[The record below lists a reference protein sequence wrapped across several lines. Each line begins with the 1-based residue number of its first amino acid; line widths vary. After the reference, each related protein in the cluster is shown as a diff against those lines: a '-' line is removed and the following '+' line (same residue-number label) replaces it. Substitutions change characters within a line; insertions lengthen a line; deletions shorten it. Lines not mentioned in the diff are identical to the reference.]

1 MQITITDQQ
10 LLAPVKSVTR
20 ASVEDWSNTIKS
32 IAKAMAPVIALLWT
46 LVYTIKNLVLQP
58 KSTSAQL
65 IRDAVNGVAALD
77 SPSSTRNDTGVLPD
91 NSVEKAVPVS
101 VAKTETP
108 KPAAKPRRSRRR
120 SAKGAANTTPEVVT
134 A

>member
-20 ASVEDWSNTIKS
+20 ASVDDWSNTIKS
-32 IAKAMAPVIALLWT
+32 IVKAMAPVIALLWT

-58 KSTSAQL
+58 KATSAQL

-77 SPSSTRNDTGVLPD
+77 RPISSRDDAGLPVSS
-91 NSVEKAVPVS
+91 SVEKAVPVS
-101 VAKTETP
+101 VDKTETP
-108 KPAAKPRRSRRR
+108 KRAAKPRRSRRR
-120 SAKGAANTTPEVVT
+120 SAKGAANTTPEAVT